1 MVDPR
6 SITLAWSAPSLKDRN
21 GDIRQYLINI
31 TEIDTGNSW
40 QVTAVDSFTTVESL
54 HPFYSYSIIV
64 AAETVALGPF
74 TSPIIVEMPEDGKID
89 FESMQSMCILVCVG
103 KLVSYSSQQL

>member
-1 MVDPR
+1 M
-6 SITLAWSAPSLKDRN
+6 DRN

-40 QVTAVDSFTTVESL
+40 QVAVVDSFTTVESL

-74 TSPIIVEMPEDGKID
+74 TSPIIVEMPEDGKSD
-89 FESMQSMCILVCVG
+89 FESIQSMWFVQSNWFLIALSNYDISVIPLYFCV
-103 KLVSYSSQQL
+103 